1 MANDVSKRTIQPS
14 VTGTSL
20 IAFIYDKGVIVAAD
34 TLGSYGSL
42 ARFRSCERVFKIND
56 TVLFA
61 GSGDIADIQNLHGEI
76 ELMSVE
82 NDCAQDGHKLTP
94 KSLFNWLSTKL
105 YRSRSEFNPLL
116 IGGIVA
122 GMEDGEPFIGCVNDV
137 GAAYQESIVTR
148 GMGSRLIL
156 PWIRMQISMLGR
168 LPNRQESEE
177 LINQAMTLLYYRDC
191 RAFPR
196 YTLGVIDSS
205 GELLIQHALC
215 KDNWQMMNYAK
226 IPVQT

>member
-1 MANDVSKRTIQPS
+1 MVNDVSKQTIQPS

-20 IAFIYDKGVIVAAD
+20 FAFIYDKGFIVAVD

-42 ARFRSCERVFKIND
+42 AR
-56 TVLFA
+56 
-61 GSGDIADIQNLHGEI
+61 GDIADIQNLHGEI

-82 NDCAQDGHKLTP
+82 DNCAQYGHKLTP
-94 KSLFNWLSTKL
+94 KSHFNWLSTKL
-105 YRSRSEFNPLL
+105 YRNRPEFNPIL

-122 GMEDGEPFIGCVNDV
+122 GMKDDEPFIGFVN
-137 GAAYQESIVTR
+137 QESIVTM

-156 PWIRMQISMLGR
+156 SWIRMQISMLGR
-168 LPNRQESEE
+168 LPNRQDSDE

-226 IPVQT
+226 IPVVPYKIFMN